1 MKDKI
6 ICYKEPKIKFNNIEP
21 FQYNKSSSR
30 PTTNPTI
37 SDRKPPS
44 NRDNIESIQDN
55 MNFYKSFLKRLNEDN
70 DKDKATHSSNNK
82 KKISKSTNNMIKLI
96 PRMKGNN
103 NNNNVNRT
111 QGNITPICRSRF
123 GSGSNNNNNNNKE
136 VIEKNKKGSE
146 VTVNE
151 YVKADKDEETQRK
164 KNTGSVINGN
174 VGINWKQNEMK
185 SDNNNNNKVNNNV
198 SNEKVKIIESS
209 NIINAIVNN
218 ERNNNKQMQM
228 QLKQKTNHKCTIRT
242 LICCLN

>member
-30 PTTNPTI
+30 PTTNPAI

-55 MNFYKSFLKRLNEDN
+55 MNFYKSFLKRLNDEN
-70 DKDKATHSSNNK
+70 DKDKATHSSNNNK

-103 NNNNVNRT
+103 NNNVNRT

-123 GSGSNNNNNNNKE
+123 GSSSNNNNKE

-185 SDNNNNNKVNNNV
+185 SDNNNNKVNV

-209 NIINAIVNN
+209 NNIRNAIVNN
-218 ERNNNKQMQM
+218 ERDNKQMQM

>member
-21 FQYNKSSSR
+21 FQYNKNSSR

-123 GSGSNNNNNNNKE
+123 GNGSNNNNNKE

-164 KNTGSVINGN
+164 KNTGSVVNGN

-185 SDNNNNNKVNNNV
+185 SDNNNNNKVNNV

-218 ERNNNKQMQM
+218 ERGNKQMQM